1 TCCGVAGTY
10 GYKEEKYKVAM
21 DVGRPLF
28 EFIHEVSGP
37 VNVCDSETCRWQI
50 TAATGQA
57 SVHPIEL
64 LSFAYGYPPEGELA
78 KVLLPLS

>member
-1 TCCGVAGTY
+1 MGTR
-10 GYKEEKYKVAM
+10 KKNIKLAM

-28 EFIHEVSGP
+28 EFIKEVNGP

-78 KVLLPLS
+78 QVLLPLS